1 MVEESPK
8 TILLIEDEADLC
20 DMLQDELA
28 QAGYK
33 VVTARNGE
41 HGLERIHEIDPDLI
55 LCDRAMPRMSGYDLL
70 ERIRGIYPQYAD
82 IPFIFLTALSDAR
95 DREAVEHLKPT
106 AYLGKPVDFEE
117 LRTQVQKALAND

>member
-1 MVEESPK
+1 MKQSLK
-8 TILLIEDEADLC
+8 TILIIEDEAELSEI
-20 DMLQDELA
+20 LQDELS

-33 VVTARNGE
+33 VIVARNGE
-41 HGLERIHEIDPDLI
+41 QGLEQIHDIDPDLI

-70 ERIRGIYPQYAD
+70 ERIRGVYPQYED
-82 IPFIFLTALSDAR
+82 IPFIFLTALADAR

-117 LRTQVQKALAND
+117 FRSEVEKALKTA

>member
-1 MVEESPK
+1 MIKESKK

-20 DMLQDELA
+20 DILQDELV

-33 VVTARNGE
+33 VVVARNGE
-41 HGLERIHEIDPDLI
+41 HGLERLHEIDPDLI

-70 ERIRGIYPQYAD
+70 ERIRGVYPQYAE
-82 IPFIFLTALSDAR
+82 IPFIFLTALSDVR
-95 DREAVEHLKPT
+95 DREAVEHLHPT

-117 LRTQVQKALAND
+117 LRTQVEKALAND